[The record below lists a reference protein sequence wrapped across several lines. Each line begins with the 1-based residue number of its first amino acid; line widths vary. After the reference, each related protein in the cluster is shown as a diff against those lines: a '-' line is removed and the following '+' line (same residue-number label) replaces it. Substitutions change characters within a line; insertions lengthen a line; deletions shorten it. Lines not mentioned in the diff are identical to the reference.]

1 MRVRD
6 YPAVTAVIVG
16 GMFIVPALAVWFS
29 SWLRSS
35 GEQYAAG
42 ITKSPNVAVRTSQS
56 PSPVQSAGADETP
69 IPADRFVIV
78 DPRPEASTPN
88 RVAQL
93 SSTTLLDSTYSGTL
107 DAPPSRGARNQ
118 HHLVGQLAER
128 SPVVPERVMPE
139 PVMPESVMPE
149 PVMSDSTLTAAT
161 GHLGIGST
169 EAAKT
174 EDPTRPR
181 GRGID
186 GKELPEEG
194 VGSPFTAS
202 HDETQSVPDPA
213 LIEDLMIQT
222 PLEIAGVGRV
232 ENLVGVTRATGW
244 PVALVRSD
252 LPDDVWWV
260 QQIVGIQGNSFAA
273 RINFGNEYSV
283 SGTAYTLV
291 VVFLDS
297 QDEVRRFRIAK
308 QFKEIPAGVRRS
320 REYHYIRN

>member
-35 GEQYAAG
+35 GEQYAG
-42 ITKSPNVAVRTSQS
+42 TTSSPNVAIGAPQS
-56 PSPVQSAGADETP
+56 HPPVQSAGFDETP
-69 IPADRFVIV
+69 IPAESFVIV
-78 DPRPEASTPN
+78 DPRPDALTPN
-88 RVAQL
+88 RIAQL
-93 SSTTLLDSTYSGTL
+93 PSTTLLDSAYSGTP
-107 DAPPSRGARNQ
+107 DAPPAKGASQGAR
-118 HHLVGQLAER
+118 HHEDLVDQLDER
-128 SPVVPERVMPE
+128 PPVMPE
-139 PVMPESVMPE
+139 PVMP
-149 PVMSDSTLTAAT
+149 DSTLTAAT
-161 GHLGIGST
+161 GHLGVGAT
-169 EAAKT
+169 GAAKI
-174 EDPTRPR
+174 EDATRSLR
-181 GRGID
+181 QGSNL
-186 GKELPEEG
+186 KEVPEEG

-202 HDETQSVPDPA
+202 HDEVQSVPDPA
-213 LIEDLMIQT
+213 LIEDLIIQT
-222 PLEIAGVGRV
+222 PLEVAGVGRV

-308 QFKEIPAGVRRS
+308 QFKEIPTGVRRS
-320 REYHYIRN
+320 REFHYIRN